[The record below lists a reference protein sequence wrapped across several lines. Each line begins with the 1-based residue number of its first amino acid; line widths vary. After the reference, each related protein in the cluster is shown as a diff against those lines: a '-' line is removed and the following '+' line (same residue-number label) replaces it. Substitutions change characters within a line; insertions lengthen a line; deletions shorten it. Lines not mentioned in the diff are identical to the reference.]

1 VRDQHV
7 AVRVEDG
14 VAVISLDR
22 PEVRNVLSPG
32 ADGTR
37 GQLLTA
43 FGAAEANPE
52 VAAIVLT
59 STSGDFSAGA
69 DLTAAT
75 PRLTPDADREF
86 VAEADAFH
94 QALRRTALPVIAAVR
109 GHCLGAG
116 LLLACSADIVLAS
129 TTARF
134 GLPEGRLGLIGAS
147 PLVPLI
153 GRQWA
158 KFLIMTG
165 EPIDAWRAR
174 DIGLA
179 LTVIA
184 DDQLDARSLD
194 LGIRLSRMPRDGL
207 ALNKAAVDAI
217 ADESGE
223 AVGRIESLSRDA
235 STLNRAGGARAP
247 DGRTFRDILQTEGMK
262 GLKAAREAQWSE
274 PWLREE
280 A

>member
-22 PEVRNVLSPG
+22 PQLRNVLSPG
-32 ADGTR
+32 SDGTR
-37 GQLLTA
+37 GQLLAA
-43 FGAAEANPE
+43 FSAAEASPD

-59 STSGDFSAGA
+59 STSGDFCAGA

-75 PRLTPDADREF
+75 PRLTLAAQHDF

-94 QALRRTALPVIAAVR
+94 QALRRTTMPVIAAVR
-109 GHCLGAG
+109 GYCLGAG

-129 TTARF
+129 TTAQF

-158 KFLIMTG
+158 KFLVMTG
-165 EPIDAWRAR
+165 ESIDAWRAR

-179 LTVIA
+179 LTVIP
-184 DDQLDARSLD
+184 DERLDSRSLD
-194 LGIRLSRMPRDGL
+194 LGSRLARMPREGL
-207 ALNKAAVDAI
+207 ALNKAAIDAI

-223 AVGRIESLSRDA
+223 EAGRVESLSRDA
-235 STLNRAGGARAP
+235 LTLQQSAGALAP
-247 DGRTFRDILQTEGMK
+247 DGRTFRDILQAEGMK

-274 PWLREE
+274 PWLQDES
-280 A
+280 

>member
-1 VRDQHV
+1 M
-7 AVRVEDG
+7 
-14 VAVISLDR
+14 
-22 PEVRNVLSPG
+22 RNVLSPG

>member
-1 VRDQHV
+1 MRDQQVVV
-7 AVRVEDG
+7 AIVDG

-22 PEVRNVLSPG
+22 PQVRNVLSPG
-32 ADGTR
+32 PDGTR

-43 FGAAEANPE
+43 FSAAEANPD

-59 STSGDFSAGA
+59 STGADFSAGA

-75 PRLTPDADREF
+75 PRLTLAADLEF

-94 QALRRTALPVIAAVR
+94 RSIRRTAIPVIAAVR

-116 LLLACSADIVLAS
+116 LLLACSADIVVAS

-147 PLVPLI
+147 PLVPLV

-179 LTVIA
+179 LTVVQ
-184 DDQLDARSLD
+184 DEQLDARSLD
-194 LGIRLSRMPRDGL
+194 LGIRLARMPRDGL
-207 ALNKAAVDAI
+207 VLNKAAIDAV
-217 ADESGE
+217 ADECGE
-223 AVGRIESLSRDA
+223 AAGRAESLSRDA
-235 STLNRAGGARAP
+235 ATLHQAAGARAP
-247 DGRTFRDILQTEGMK
+247 DGRTFRDILQAEGMK
-262 GLKAAREAQWSE
+262 GLKAAREAQWSD
-274 PWLREE
+274 PWLQGD

>member
-1 VRDQHV
+1 VPDQHV
-7 AVRVEDG
+7 VVRIEDG

-32 ADGTR
+32 PDGTR
-37 GQLLTA
+37 GQLLNA
-43 FGAAEANPE
+43 FGAAQANPE

-59 STSGDFSAGA
+59 STSSHFCAGA

-75 PRLTPDADREF
+75 PRQTLADDEDF
-86 VAEADAFH
+86 VADADAFH
-94 QALRRTALPVIAAVR
+94 QEVRRTAIPVIAAVR
-109 GHCLGAG
+109 GYCLGAG

-129 TTARF
+129 TTAQF

-147 PLVPLI
+147 PLVPMI

-179 LTVIA
+179 LAVVA
-184 DDQLDARSLD
+184 DEQLDARSLD
-194 LGIRLSRMPRDGL
+194 LGIRLARMPRETV
-207 ALNKAAVDAI
+207 ALNKAAIDAI
-217 ADESGE
+217 ADASGE
-223 AVGRIESLSRDA
+223 AQGRAESLARDA
-235 STLNRAGGARAP
+235 VTLRQSSGARAP
-247 DGRTFRDILQTEGMK
+247 DGRTFRDILASEGMK

-274 PWLREE
+274 PWLQGDP
-280 A
+280 

>member
-1 VRDQHV
+1 VGDQHV

-14 VAVISLDR
+14 VAIISLDR
-22 PEVRNVLSPG
+22 PEVRNALSPG
-32 ADGTR
+32 PGGTR
-37 GQLLTA
+37 EQLLSA
-43 FGAAEANPE
+43 FGAAEADPE

-59 STSGDFSAGA
+59 TTSAHFSAGA
-69 DLTAAT
+69 DLTAAK
-75 PRLTPDADREF
+75 PRTTLAEDREF
-86 VAEADAFH
+86 VVAADAFH
-94 QALRRTALPVIAAVR
+94 QSLRDTAIPVIAAVR

-116 LLLACSADIVLAS
+116 LLLASCADLVLAS
-129 TTARF
+129 TTAQF

-184 DDQLDARSLD
+184 DDELDARSLD
-194 LGIRLSRMPRDGL
+194 LGARLARMPRGGL
-207 ALNKAAVDAI
+207 ALNKAAIDAVG
-217 ADESGE
+217 DESGE
-223 AVGRIESLSRDA
+223 QAGRAESLSRDA
-235 STLNRAGGARAP
+235 ATLREGAGARAP
-247 DGRTFRDILQTEGMK
+247 DGRSFRDIIRAEGMT
-262 GLKAAREAQWSE
+262 GLKAAREAQWSV
-274 PWLREE
+274 PWLEDD